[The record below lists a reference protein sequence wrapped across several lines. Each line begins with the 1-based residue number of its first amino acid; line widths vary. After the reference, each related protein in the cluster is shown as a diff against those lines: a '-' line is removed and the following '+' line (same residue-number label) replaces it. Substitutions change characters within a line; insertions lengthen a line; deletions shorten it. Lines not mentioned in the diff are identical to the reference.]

1 MRLCSLHPLRRIPSR
16 MVLMKEAGKKEA
28 RNSEPTGMVMDAYD
42 SIVQHRQP
50 YRAAI
55 VFDVQS
61 DCESQTDYHPQ
72 QHIYLRDA
80 TGAEFNLLSPESV
93 IMPDTANPFPAKT
106 VASNT
111 SVKWGE
117 ENSHDHQ
124 RQTLR

>member
-1 MRLCSLHPLRRIPSR
+1 
-16 MVLMKEAGKKEA
+16 MVLMFQEAGKKEVGDA
-28 RNSEPTGMVMDAYD
+28 TGMVMEAYNH
-42 SIVQHRQP
+42 IVQHRQP
-50 YRAAI
+50 CRTAI
-55 VFDVQS
+55 VFDIQS
-61 DCESQTDYHPQ
+61 DCESDYRPQ

-117 ENSHDHQ
+117 ENSHDYQ
-124 RQTLR
+124 RQTLRYTFIST